1 MQISFFTS
9 LNKYTDK
16 SCDVTGLD
24 DDATNSNFTSPL
36 DCTTMIVRE
45 QCFSKEQVSPEQIMS
60 GMSVCDCFSWRDG

>member
-24 DDATNSNFTSPL
+24 DDATNSDFTSPL

-45 QCFSKEQVSPEQIMS
+45 QCFSKEQVSPE
-60 GMSVCDCFSWRDG
+60 